1 MLRRVR
7 TAALLLFGVI
17 AAGTAG
23 YALIEGWQFLDSLY
37 MTVITIGTVGY
48 REVAPLSDAG
58 RVFTIVLIFA
68 GVGSIAFSFGTIVE
82 FMVEGHLTSLLEGR
96 RMEKRIN
103 ALTDHHIVVGIG
115 RVGSVVAKSL
125 ADEGAPF
132 VVIDSCEECG
142 VAAEEAGWLF
152 VHGDATDEQVLLDAG
167 VMRARGLVTAVDT
180 DADNLFVSLTA
191 RTLNPSLYIIA
202 RSSSVTSE
210 AKILRSGADRVI
222 TPNVIGGRRMA
233 AMVLHPL
240 VSDYLDI
247 VTHGDEIEFR
257 LDSMPIGSGSK
268 LAGVTIKDARV
279 RDLTGA
285 YILAVRSETGLINA
299 NPPSETRL
307 GTGDELVVLGTRE
320 QLAALAGL
328 L

>member
-7 TAALLLFGVI
+7 TAALLLLAVI
-17 AAGTAG
+17 ITGTAG
-23 YALIEGWQFLDSLY
+23 YALIEGWPFLDSLY

-48 REVAPLSDAG
+48 REVAPLSDLG
-58 RVFTIVLIFA
+58 RVFTIFLIFA

-96 RMEKRIN
+96 RMEKRVS
-103 ALTDHHIVVGIG
+103 ALTGHHIVVGIG

-125 ADEGAPF
+125 ADEGVPF
-132 VVIDSCEECG
+132 VVVDSCEECR

-152 VHGDATDEQVLLDAG
+152 VHGDATDEQVLLHAG

-268 LAGVTIKDARV
+268 LAGVTIRDARV

-285 YILAVRSETGLINA
+285 YILAVRSEMGQINA
-299 NPPSETRL
+299 NPPSETVL
-307 GTGDELVVLGTRE
+307 GTGDELVVLGTRD
-320 QLAALAGL
+320 QLAALAEL